1 MNQRLFKKSTIAFK
15 DYLEWQLD
23 NGDSLCEFQSRRDV
37 LIRDVKITSDLFK
50 NMMRAFKK
58 EYRESVKECLF
69 LKSYTTEIIN
79 LLNYMER
86 CIYLTRTK
94 SPIPLKHTKWDME
107 ITRDIYEGMRD
118 ALKEMFCNICKLM

>member
-1 MNQRLFKKSTIAFK
+1 MNQHLFNKSRIAFK
-15 DYLEWQLD
+15 EYIEWQLD
-23 NGDSLCEFQSRRDV
+23 NEDSLCEFQSRRDV

-50 NMMRAFKK
+50 NMMRALKK
-58 EYRESVKECLF
+58 EYRESVNACF
-69 LKSYTTEIIN
+69 SLKSYRTEIIN
-79 LLNYMER
+79 LLNYIER

-118 ALKEMFCNICKLM
+118 SLKEVFYNICKLI